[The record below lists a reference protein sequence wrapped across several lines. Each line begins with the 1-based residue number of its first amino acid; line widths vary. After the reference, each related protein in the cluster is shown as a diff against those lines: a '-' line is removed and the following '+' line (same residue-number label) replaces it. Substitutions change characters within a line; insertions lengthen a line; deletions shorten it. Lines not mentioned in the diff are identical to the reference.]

1 MDKDEEKVGGQMIE
15 DEVLGFIMAVIVVT
29 AVVAVTLA
37 FFNPGN
43 NYTVIGLLGIN
54 GKIGDYPSNLKV
66 NQSVTLYL
74 FIYNHEG
81 KAMYYVIYE
90 KLGNYSTVLNSTY
103 PGYNLPV
110 LNVYQVIVGNDEN
123 VTLPVVIKIPY
134 PIIDGKVFFV
144 LYYYNGSEVYSGE
157 WLQLILNVT
166 E

>member
-1 MDKDEEKVGGQMIE
+1 M
-15 DEVLGFIMAVIVVT
+15 LGVIMAIIVVA

-37 FFNPGN
+37 FFNTGN
-43 NYTVIGLLGIN
+43 NTAIGLLGIN
-54 GKIGDYPSNLKV
+54 GKIGNYPSHLVV

-81 KAMYYVIYE
+81 KAMYYIIYE
-90 KLGNYSTVLNSTY
+90 KLGNYTTVLNSTY

-123 VTLPVVIKIPY
+123 ATLPVVIKIPY
-134 PIIDGKVFFV
+134 PVIDGKVFFI

>member
-1 MDKDEEKVGGQMIE
+1 MIE
-15 DEVLGFIMAVIVVT
+15 DEVLGVVMAIIVVT

-43 NYTVIGLLGIN
+43 HYTAIGLLGTN
-54 GKIGDYPSNLKV
+54 GKIGDYPSHLVV
-66 NQSVTLYL
+66 NQSLTLYL

-81 KAMYYVIYE
+81 NAMYYIIYE
-90 KLGNYSTVLNSTY
+90 KLGNYTTVLNSTN

-123 VTLPVVIKIPY
+123 VTLPVVIKIPH
-134 PIIDGKVFFV
+134 PVNDGKVFFV

>member
-1 MDKDEEKVGGQMIE
+1 
-15 DEVLGFIMAVIVVT
+15 VLGVIMAIIVVA

-37 FFNPGN
+37 FFNTGN
-43 NYTVIGLLGIN
+43 NTAIGLLGIN
-54 GKIGDYPSNLKV
+54 GKIGNYPSHLVV

-81 KAMYYVIYE
+81 KAMYYIIYE
-90 KLGNYSTVLNSTY
+90 KLGNYTTVLNSTY

-123 VTLPVVIKIPY
+123 ATLPVVIKIPY
-134 PIIDGKVFFV
+134 PVIDGKVFFI

>member
-1 MDKDEEKVGGQMIE
+1 MIE
-15 DEVLGFIMAVIVVT
+15 DEVLGVIMAIIVVT

-37 FFNPGN
+37 FFNPGYD
-43 NYTVIGLLGIN
+43 YTAIGLLGTN
-54 GKIGDYPSNLKV
+54 GKIGNYPSHLVV

-81 KAMYYVIYE
+81 KPMYYIIYE
-90 KLGNYSTVLNSTY
+90 KLGNYTTVLNSTY

-123 VTLPVVIKIPY
+123 VTLPVVIKIPH
-134 PIIDGKVFFV
+134 PVINGKVFFV

>member
-1 MDKDEEKVGGQMIE
+1 MIE
-15 DEVLGFIMAVIVVT
+15 DEVLGVIMAIIVVT

-43 NYTVIGLLGIN
+43 HYTAIGLLGTN
-54 GKIGDYPSNLKV
+54 GKIGNYPSHLVV

-81 KAMYYVIYE
+81 KPMYYIIYE
-90 KLGNYSTVLNSTY
+90 KLGNYTTVLNSTY

-123 VTLPVVIKIPY
+123 VTLPVVIKIPH
-134 PIIDGKVFFV
+134 PVVNGKVFFV

>member
-1 MDKDEEKVGGQMIE
+1 MID
-15 DEVLGFIMAVIVVT
+15 DEVLGVIMAIIVVT

-37 FFNPGN
+37 FFKPAND
-43 NYTVIGLLGIN
+43 YTAIGLLGIN
-54 GKIGDYPSNLKV
+54 GKIGDYPTHLKV

-81 KAMYYVIYE
+81 KAMYYIIYE
-90 KLGNYSTVLNSTY
+90 KLGNYSTVLNSTD

-110 LNVYQVIVGNDEN
+110 LKVYQVIVGNGEN
-123 VTLPVVIKIPY
+123 VTLPVVIKVPY
-134 PIIDGKVFFV
+134 PIINGKVFFV
-144 LYYYNGSEVYSGE
+144 LYYYNGTEVYSGE

>member
-1 MDKDEEKVGGQMIE
+1 MIE
-15 DEVLGFIMAVIVVT
+15 DEVLGVIMAIIVVA

-37 FFNPGN
+37 FFNTGN
-43 NYTVIGLLGIN
+43 NTAIGLLGIN
-54 GKIGDYPSNLKV
+54 GKIGNYPSHLVV

-81 KAMYYVIYE
+81 KAMYYIIYE
-90 KLGNYSTVLNSTY
+90 KLGNYTTVLNSTY

-123 VTLPVVIKIPY
+123 ATLPVVIKIPY
-134 PIIDGKVFFV
+134 PVIDGKVFFI

>member
-1 MDKDEEKVGGQMIE
+1 MIE
-15 DEVLGFIMAVIVVT
+15 DEVLGVIMAIIVVT

-43 NYTVIGLLGIN
+43 HYTAIGLLGTN
-54 GKIGDYPSNLKV
+54 GKIGNYPRHLVV

-81 KAMYYVIYE
+81 KPMYYIIYE
-90 KLGNYSTVLNSTY
+90 KLGNYTTVLNSTY

-134 PIIDGKVFFV
+134 PVVNGKVFFV